1 MALTQQQSNELAR
14 ALDTRRAVLLEEIRT
29 ELERSGEQHY
39 IDLADRVA
47 DSGEASVADLL
58 VDLEAAMTDRDMREL
73 REIDAAQQRMRDGS
87 YGTCRDCGGEIDFER
102 LRANPVAVR
111 CIVCQT
117 QHEKSFAHGRTPTL

>member
-1 MALTQQQSNELAR
+1 
-14 ALDTRRAVLLEEIRT
+14 
-29 ELERSGEQHY
+29 
-39 IDLADRVA
+39 VA

-73 REIDAAQQRMRDGS
+73 REIDAAQQRMRDGN
-87 YGTCRDCGGEIDFER
+87 YGECLDCGGEIDFER

>member
-1 MALTQQQSNELAR
+1 MALTEQQSKELAQ
-14 ALDTRRAVLLEEIRT
+14 ALGTRRTALLEEIRT

-73 REIDAAQQRMRDGS
+73 RDIDAAQQRMRDGG
-87 YGTCRDCGGEIDFER
+87 YGECRDCGGEIDFER
-102 LRANPVAVR
+102 LRANPIAVR
-111 CIVCQT
+111 CILCQT
-117 QHEKSFAHGRTPTL
+117 QHEKSFAHGGTPTL

>member
-1 MALTQQQSNELAR
+1 MALTEQQSNELAQ
-14 ALDTRRAVLLEEIRT
+14 ALDTRRAALLEEIRT

-73 REIDAAQQRMRDGS
+73 RDIDAAQQRMRDGS
-87 YGTCRDCGGEIDFER
+87 YGECRDCGGEIDFER
-102 LRANPVAVR
+102 LRANPTAVR

-117 QHEKSFAHGRTPTL
+117 RHEKSFAHGRTPTL

>member
-14 ALDTRRAVLLEEIRT
+14 ALDTRRAALLEEIRT

-73 REIDAAQQRMRDGS
+73 REIDAAQERMRDGS
-87 YGTCRDCGGEIDFER
+87 YGACRDCGGEIDFER
-102 LRANPVAVR
+102 LRANPIAVR

>member
-1 MALTQQQSNELAR
+1 MPLTQHQLKELSQIMER
-14 ALDTRRAVLLEEIRT
+14 RRAALLEEIRGD
-29 ELERSGEQHY
+29 LERMGEQAY
-39 IDLADRVA
+39 IDLAGRVA

-58 VDLEAAMTDRDMREL
+58 VDLEAAMTDRDLREL

-87 YGTCRDCGGEIDFER
+87 YGECLDCGGEIDFER
-102 LRANPVAVR
+102 LRANPAAVR